1 MNQKSFAFNG
11 TAGGFF
17 VTYLVTILCMI
28 VPLIGPALGLNYM
41 LKWLADNVTIRG
53 EKIQYAAGVG
63 ETFVFILI
71 NALLIAVTLGI
82 YVFWYVPK
90 VYRYIADHVSFVG
103 TPAAAPASPA
113 PSPVQQ

>member
-1 MNQKSFAFNG
+1 MNQKQFEFNG

-28 VPLIGPALGLNYM
+28 VPFVGPALGLNYM
-41 LKWLADNVTIRG
+41 LKWLADNITIRG
-53 EKIQYAAGVG
+53 EKIQYAAGLG
-63 ETFVFILI
+63 DTFVFIFV

-90 VYRYIADHVSFVG
+90 AYRFIAEHVSFVG
-103 TPAAAPASPA
+103 STPMPATTPQN
-113 PSPVQQ
+113 PVA